1 MDEEFQPM
9 PPGIINREN
18 WIAELPAAVQSAVES
33 RMSRFTVEPGMPI
46 KRAGEAATRIFQV
59 ESGFLSL
66 IGLHADGR
74 QALITVYAAGN
85 CFSETAMIARRPHN
99 HTTIAMTPA
108 VMRQLEQA
116 DFWELYQRYA
126 EIPEALCRKFANAIS
141 RQMASREQRAT
152 QRLGQR
158 VAAMFVNLSE
168 FAGQSEPD
176 GSIRITLP
184 LTQSNIADLFDV
196 TRQSVQ
202 REINQLRDWGIV
214 EKRLSSW
221 FVLEQCRLARLCTY

>member
-1 MDEEFQPM
+1 MDNEAP
-9 PPGIINREN
+9 PTPGIINREN
-18 WIAELPAAVQSAVES
+18 WIGELPAAVQQAVEA
-33 RMSRFTVEPGMPI
+33 RLTRFTVEPGMPV

-66 IGLHADGR
+66 IGLHVDGR
-74 QALITVYAAGN
+74 QALITVYGAGN

-99 HTTIAMTPA
+99 HTTIAMTQA
-108 VMRQLEQA
+108 VMRGLDQS
-116 DFWELYQRYA
+116 DFWDLYHHHP

-158 VAAMFVNLSE
+158 VAAMFVNLTE
-168 FAGQSEPD
+168 HAGVRESD
-176 GSIRITLP
+176 GTIRITLP

-202 REINQLRDWGIV
+202 REINQLRDWQIV
-214 EKRLSSW
+214 EKRQKSW
-221 FVLEQCRLARLCTY
+221 LVLEPGRLTRLCSY